1 MPLPIA
7 QLGQPVLRQPAADV
21 SIDEI
26 RTPEFQQFLVDML
39 ETMTAAGGIG
49 LAAPQV
55 FVGKR
60 IFLAG
65 ILPPAA
71 TEDDGVDDDEEDEDE
86 RPGVE
91 VFINPR
97 FAVVSDERADGWEGC
112 LSFIELQVLVSR
124 HVWVVVDYLNAL
136 GEPCRKE
143 LAGFRAR
150 VVQHE
155 LDHLE
160 GVLTIDR
167 AATTRDI
174 VKASEM
180 DAVLKDRVTTPEP

>member
-7 QLGQPVLRQPAADV
+7 QLGQPVLRQPAVDV

-26 RTPEFQQFLVDML
+26 RTPEFQQFLLDML
-39 ETMTAAGGIG
+39 ETMNDAGGIG

-55 FVGKR
+55 FASKR
-60 IFLAG
+60 VFLAG
-65 ILPPAA
+65 ILPPAP
-71 TEDDGVDDDEEDEDE
+71 TDDEDE

-97 FAVVSDERADGWEGC
+97 FAAVSEERVDGWEGC

-155 LDHLE
+155 FDHLE

-180 DAVLKDRVTTPEP
+180 ETVLKDRVTTPEQ